1 MTLVRVRHIQ
11 PDGRVRWLESV
22 VPADE
27 AEVMVWS
34 TDPANAA
41 VFDLASSPRQ
51 EVLAW
56 FAEQVG
62 RGEVE
67 LIEEKTARPPRSR
80 RP

>member
-1 MTLVRVRHIQ
+1 MPLVRIRHTQ

-22 VPADE
+22 VPADGTNI
-27 AEVMVWS
+27 MVWS

-41 VFDLASSPRQ
+41 VLELASSLRR

-56 FAEQVG
+56 FAERVG

-67 LIEEKTARPPRSR
+67 LIEEKTA
-80 RP
+80 

>member
-1 MTLVRVRHIQ
+1 MPLVRIRHTR

-22 VPADE
+22 VPADGTNI
-27 AEVMVWS
+27 MVWS

-41 VFDLASSPRQ
+41 VFELASSLRR

-56 FAEQVG
+56 FAERVG

-67 LIEEKTARPPRSR
+67 LIEEKTA
-80 RP
+80 